1 MNRVLFLCT
10 GNSCRSQMAEGWARH
25 MFGDAM
31 DLYSAG
37 TAPHGVDPLAVK
49 VMAEAGVDISSH
61 TSNDVREYLNIPFDL
76 VITVCDSARESCPV
90 FSGGAKSMHRPFE
103 DPPSLAQGINDENK
117 ILESYRQVREEIR
130 DFITELKKLL

>member
-90 FSGGAKSMHRPFE
+90 FSGGAKSMHRSFE
-103 DPPSLAQGINDENK
+103 DPPSLAQEISDEEE
-117 ILESYRQVREEIR
+117 ILASYREVRDEIR
-130 DFITELKKLL
+130 DFIPELKKLL